1 MKKKFLCIF
10 AVCLL
15 LLSAI
20 PANATDLSMETLD
33 LEITVPDGWYV
44 LTRDTDPDDPVFE
57 AIGSDFSTTTSFFEE
72 KGIYLN
78 IVSPDFATEIAM
90 TISENE
96 YSQEIFSYSD
106 LSDQEFEALVQEMKM
121 EAFSSGDFL
130 SGPYNFDIYQ
140 TEQLNFI
147 TYDMIQSDT
156 LSSPSTKHYITIYN
170 GKAYGLSL
178 FCYDGDC
185 SDEDQVIANE
195 VIDSLHFT
203 KTLKNPNASLF
214 SNVNLYELFR
224 DTSMILSWV
233 GIIFIATGLILAKR
247 KQKSEEK

>member
-1 MKKKFLCIF
+1 MKKKFFCIF

-15 LLSAI
+15 LLLAN
-20 PANATDLSMETLD
+20 PAKAADLFMETLD
-33 LEITVPDGWYV
+33 LEITVPDGWYI

-57 AIGSDFSTTTSFFEE
+57 AIGSDFSTMANFFEE
-72 KGIYLN
+72 NGIYLN

-96 YSQEIFSYSD
+96 YSQEVFSYSD
-106 LSDQEFEALVQEMKM
+106 FSDQEFESLVQEMKL

-147 TYDMIQSDT
+147 TYDMVQSNT
-156 LSSPSTKHYITIYN
+156 LGSPSTKHYITIYN
-170 GKAYGLSL
+170 GKAYGFNF

-185 SDEDQVIANE
+185 SDEDQAIANE
-195 VIDSLHFT
+195 VIDSLRFT

-214 SNVNLYELFR
+214 SNVDLYELFR
-224 DTSMILSWV
+224 DISMICSWV
-233 GIIFIATGLILAKR
+233 VIIFIATGLFLAKR
-247 KQKSEEK
+247 KQKNEEK